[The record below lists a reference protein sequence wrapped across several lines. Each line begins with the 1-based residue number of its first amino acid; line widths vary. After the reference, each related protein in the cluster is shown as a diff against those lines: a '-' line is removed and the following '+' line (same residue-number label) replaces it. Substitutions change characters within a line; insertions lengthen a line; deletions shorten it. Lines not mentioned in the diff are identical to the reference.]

1 MKYLSQF
8 LIILG
13 FTLAGEALQRIIPL
27 PIPASVWGIA
37 LLFTALCLKLIKV
50 EQVKETAAFL
60 SSLLPLLFVSPA
72 VKIVE
77 DWALIREDLLG
88 IALVLIATTGAGS
101 FQAVAGVS
109 QQTLLAEF
117 MTWQMALCTMVFTL
131 FHWPCSTTLMTVYR
145 ETGSVKKTAA
155 AFFVPTAAGC
165 ILCLAL
171 NLLF

>member
-37 LLFTALCLKLIKV
+37 LLFTSLCLKLIKV

-88 IALVLIATTGAGS
+88 IALVLIATTVLTFAVSGRVA
-101 FQAVAGVS
+101 QA
-109 QQTLLAEF
+109 F
-117 MTWQMALCTMVFTL
+117 
-131 FHWPCSTTLMTVYR
+131 
-145 ETGSVKKTAA
+145 VKKE
-155 AFFVPTAAGC
+155 GKRDE
-165 ILCLAL
+165 
-171 NLLF
+171 